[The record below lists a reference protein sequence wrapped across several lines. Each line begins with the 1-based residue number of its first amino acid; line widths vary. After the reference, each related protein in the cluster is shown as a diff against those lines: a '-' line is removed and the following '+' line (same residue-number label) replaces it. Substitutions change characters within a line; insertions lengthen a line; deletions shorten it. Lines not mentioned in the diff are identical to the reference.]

1 MGCGASHERP
11 APMAGRA
18 GLVPIVPT
26 AASTPAAASEK
37 AENAAAEKAAAER
50 AAAEKAAAEKAAVEK
65 APAEFERQLAKAR
78 AAQKANTNAAAS
90 GSSSS

>member
-1 MGCGASHERP
+1 MGCGTSKVQP
-11 APMAGRA
+11 NQ
-18 GLVPIVPT
+18 
-26 AASTPAAASEK
+26 AALALPY
-37 AENAAAEKAAAER
+37 AAERAAAER
-50 AAAEKAAAEKAAVEK
+50 AAAERAAAEKAAVEK